1 MNKGTFFT
9 GQPLFN
15 QVLSCIPRKRVSQI
29 IMEKNADL
37 YYKRFS
43 TYDHLVTLLYA
54 VFNQCNSLRE
64 VTTGLLAWE
73 HRIQHLGMKHHPRRS
88 TISDANAKRDPEVFE
103 EIYKALL
110 ALYSPVLS
118 DSQKGKLKKL
128 YLFDSTTISLFKE
141 ILEAAGLSKTNG
153 KRKGGIKVHT
163 LLRSDQDVPTMVK
176 FSAGKAND
184 AQYLKKVHL
193 PANSVIV
200 FDKGYVDYTTYNRF
214 SNQKITWVTRL
225 RNKMVYTVKN
235 GNAITEHQQ
244 KVGVLSDEQIILGH
258 SYNKKAIKVK
268 ARLVRFK
275 DAESNKV
282 FEFIT
287 NNLRLAPATIAGYYK
302 RRWQIETFFGRIKGN
317 FPLKYFLGDNE
328 NAIKLQIW
336 AVLIADLLLK
346 VIKNSSKCRMS
357 FSNLA
362 SLVRLHLMT
371 YMDLKSFLRAPEKE
385 LLRRI
390 KQAKQNVMNFSLFPT

>member
-15 QVLSCIPRKRVSQI
+15 QLLSFIPRNLVSQLVLK
-29 IMEKNADL
+29 MDADH
-37 YYKRFS
+37 YYKRFG
-43 TYDHLVTLLYA
+43 TYDHLVTLLYC
-54 VFNQCNSLRE
+54 VLNHCTSLRE

-73 HRIQHLGMKHHPRRS
+73 HRIGHLGMKHHPRRS
-88 TISDANAKRDPEVFE
+88 TISDANAKRDPKILEAL
-103 EIYKALL
+103 YLSLL
-110 ALYSPVLS
+110 ARYSDFLP
-118 DSQKGKLKKL
+118 DSRKAKHKEL

-141 ILEAAGLSKTNG
+141 ILEASGLSKSNG

-176 FSAGKAND
+176 FSAGKSND
-184 AQYLKKVHL
+184 SQYLKEVKL

-200 FDKGYVDYTTYNRF
+200 FDRGYPDYNTYNRF
-214 SNQKITWVTRL
+214 TNEKITWVTRL
-225 RNKMVYTVKN
+225 RSRTVYNITKVN
-235 GNAITEHQQ
+235 TITEHHDQ
-244 KVGVLSDEQIILGH
+244 KGILSDEHVILGH
-258 SYNKKAIKVK
+258 SHQKDAPKVK
-268 ARLVRFK
+268 ARLVRFE
-275 DAESNKV
+275 DPETRQV

-287 NNLRLAPATIAGYYK
+287 NNFRLAPTTIAGYYK

-385 LLRRI
+385 LIRRI
-390 KQAKQNVMNFSLFPT
+390 KQSNHSISRLSLFPT